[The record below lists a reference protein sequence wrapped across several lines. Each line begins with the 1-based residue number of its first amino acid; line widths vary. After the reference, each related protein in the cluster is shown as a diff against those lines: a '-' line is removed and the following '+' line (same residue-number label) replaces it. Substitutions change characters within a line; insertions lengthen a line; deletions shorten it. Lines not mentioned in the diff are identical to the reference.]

1 MDEKIDYLSKITD
14 LAVEYAPKIALAG
27 VMLVV
32 GFWLIKKI
40 QIVITNMMTNSG
52 LDENIQPF
60 LKSILGAMMK
70 IMLLFSVVGVLGVE
84 TSSFVAVLAAAGFA
98 VGMALQGSL
107 GNFAA
112 GVMILIFKPYKVG
125 DHVELQ
131 GEEGYVR
138 EVEIINTVIE
148 TLDGVTVIIPNS
160 KAIEENIRNYTKIG
174 SRRINLNI
182 YMPYEESF
190 PKVKQIIESTMK
202 NTPGVLSSPA
212 PEVGIESYDTHSV
225 VLAMWPYCQ
234 TDDYWEVYFAVNQN
248 VKKALNDHGI
258 RVAYSEGV
266 ELGPIGD

>member
-1 MDEKIDYLSKITD
+1 MDEKIDYLAKITD
-14 LAVEYAPKIALAG
+14 LAVLYAPKLAMAI

-32 GFWLIKKI
+32 GFWIIKKVLKI
-40 QIVITNMMTNSG
+40 ISNMMTKSG
-52 LDENIQPF
+52 LDDNIQPF
-60 LKSILGAMMK
+60 LKSILGALLK
-70 IMLLFSVVGVLGVE
+70 IMLLFSVVGFLGVE

-182 YMPYEESF
+182 YMPYEESY
-190 PKVKQIIESTMK
+190 PKVREIILTAMK
-202 NTPGVLSSPA
+202 NTPGVLDSPI
-212 PEVGIESYDTHSV
+212 PEVGIESYDTHSI
-225 VLAMWPYCQ
+225 VLAMWPYCK
-234 TDDYWEVYFAVNQN
+234 TDDYWQVYFDVNQN
-248 VKKALNDHGI
+248 VKKALSANGI
-258 RVAYSEGV
+258 RVAYSEAV
-266 ELGPIGD
+266 ELGPIGE